1 MKRALAVTVC
11 VLVCCLALV
20 AQDKTANA
28 DPTYQQLRQIKIGD
42 TVSVDS
48 LTLKRDAG
56 TFAFHQG
63 VFTLLAP
70 VNGKITGAIYDGD
83 GTFSLE
89 PPLPEERR
97 SLSLLSKS
105 SEFVEHFQT
114 VVLRFSDGTADEIKA
129 ASKPGGTPVA
139 SAAAALKESQDAG
152 RYHLNYNLDARLLA
166 DVLSGNSGLFVAFI
180 HGKNYDS
187 KMVYTVDP
195 EGAPFV
201 APEEVSLRT
210 YDEAKEG
217 IWAAFH
223 LQKEY
228 ASSTRPAPEANPIDI
243 ETQKLDTSIEKSGN
257 LRGDAATTFKAARF
271 PVRVAPFDLFPSLRV
286 SKVTTADG
294 QPLEFIQEDKK
305 EDANFWVILPK
316 TVAPGEEFTVHTIYE
331 GKDAV
336 TPWGGGNYY
345 PVARE
350 NWYPATTFGDYA
362 SYDMTFHVP
371 KKLKLV
377 ASADLVSDKVEGD
390 QNVSVWRSSVPEAVA
405 GFNMGDFKVNEAKGA
420 AGMTVEAYANKE
432 EPDFITSLKN
442 RNSGA
447 QQLIGA
453 GPDATGIRTAAS
465 DYVGPQQMMLGDMNT
480 TELMQKPLA
489 EADLATK
496 LYTAYFGPISYK
508 RVSMTQQTAC
518 NFGQSWPELVY
529 LPICSFFD
537 ETVRHQ
543 LKLDDTRGYWQI
555 VAPHEVAHQWW
566 GHTVGW
572 PSYRDQ
578 WMSEGFSDFSASLF
592 LQMVEKNPQRFI
604 KFWNDERDLLT
615 EGNAQ
620 GFRAIDV
627 GPVTLGYRLAS
638 TRTGFDI
645 PRRLI
650 YPKGAYILHMVRMM
664 MWDNKTGDRQFEET
678 MQDFVKTF
686 ADRPATTEDF
696 KAVLEKHMTAEMD
709 LDHNHKLDWFFNEY
723 VYGTAL
729 PSYQVESSF
738 APGANGA
745 TVIKLQVKQ
754 SNVDPSFKM
763 MVPVYLEYTDGK
775 VFRLGMLKLIGDQTF
790 SHDIAIKLPEA
801 PKAVLLNYYDDVL
814 AAK

>member
-1 MKRALAVTVC
+1 MKSARF
-11 VLVCCLALV
+11 VLFCLLIGSLALV
-20 AQDKTANA
+20 AEDKPANA

-42 TVSVDS
+42 SVTVDS

-56 TFAFHQG
+56 TFVFHPG
-63 VFTLLAP
+63 VFSLLAP
-70 VNGKITGAIYDGD
+70 VNGKITGAIYEGE

-105 SEFVEHFQT
+105 NEFVEHFQT

-129 ASKPGGTPVA
+129 AGKAGGSAPGNPAG
-139 SAAAALKESQDAG
+139 ALKESQDACKY
-152 RYHLNYNLDARLLA
+152 RLSYNLDARILA

-180 HGKNYDS
+180 HGKTYDG

-195 EGAPFV
+195 EGAPSV

-217 IWAAFH
+217 IWTAFH

-228 ASSTRPAPEANPIDI
+228 ASSPRPAPETNTIDV
-243 ETQKLDTSIEKSGN
+243 ETQKLDTAIEKNGY
-257 LRGDAATTFKAARF
+257 LRGDATTTFKVARF
-271 PVRVAPFDLFPSLRV
+271 PVRVAPFDLYPTLRV
-286 SKVTTADG
+286 SKVTTGDG
-294 QPLEFIQEDKK
+294 QSLDFVQEDKK
-305 EDANFWVILPK
+305 EDADFWVILPK
-316 TVAPGEEFTVHTIYE
+316 TLAPGEEITIHTLYD
-331 GKDAV
+331 GKDV
-336 TPWGGGNYY
+336 VLPEGGGNYY
-345 PVARE
+345 PVARDD
-350 NWYPATTFGDYA
+350 WYPATVFGDYA
-362 SYDMTFHVP
+362 TYDMTFHVP
-371 KKLKLV
+371 KKYKLV
-377 ASADLVSDKVEGD
+377 ASADMVSDKVQGD
-390 QNVSVWRSSVPEAVA
+390 QDVSVWHSSVPEAVA
-405 GFNMGDFKVNEAKGA
+405 GFNLGDFKIMQAKGS
-420 AGMTVEAYANKE
+420 AGMRVEAYANKE
-432 EPDFITSLKN
+432 EPDSVTSLKN
-442 RNSGA
+442 NVANSNSFGEMGVSTA
-447 QQLIGA
+447 DMPRGEELQLG
-453 GPDATGIRTAAS
+453 S
-465 DYVGPQQMMLGDMNT
+465 MNT
-480 TELMQKPLA
+480 TNLMDKPLA
-489 EADLATK
+489 EADLATG
-496 LYTAYFGPISYK
+496 LYTRYFGPPSYQ
-508 RVSMTQQTAC
+508 RVSMTQQYAC
-518 NFGQSWPELVY
+518 NFGQSWPELVF
-529 LPICSFFD
+529 LPICSFYD
-537 ETVRHQ
+537 TTVQHQ

-572 PSYRDQ
+572 ASYRDQ

-592 LQMVEKNPQRFI
+592 IQMVEKNPQKFI

-620 GFRAIDV
+620 GFRAVDV
-627 GPVTLGYRLAS
+627 GPLTLGYRLAS
-638 TRTGFDI
+638 SRTGFNV
-645 PRRLI
+645 PRHLI

-664 MWDNKTGDRQFEET
+664 MWDNKTGDKTFEET
-678 MQDFVKTF
+678 MQDFVKSF

-738 APGANGA
+738 APGANGV

-754 SNVDPSFKM
+754 ANVDPSFKM
-763 MVPVYLEYTDGK
+763 MVPVYVQYADGK
-775 VFRLGMLKLIGDQTF
+775 VFRLGMLKLAGDQTF
-790 SHDIAIKLPEA
+790 NHEIPVKLPEA

-814 AAK
+814 AAKN